1 MKASRILL
9 AVALADLIGLNA
21 YALSQYGFAGFFELA
36 AANAVAVSILVDL
49 TIALTLVVV
58 WMWRDAQQRGVSVV
72 PHVLLTLGLGSIG
85 PLVYLLQRPS
95 EATEPTRAAVRAA

>member
-9 AVALADLIGLNA
+9 AIALADLIGINA
-21 YALSQYGFAGFFELA
+21 YAFSQYGLAGFFELA
-36 AANAVAVSILVDL
+36 AANAVAVSVLVDL
-49 TIALTLVVV
+49 TIALTLVTV
-58 WMWRDAQQRGVSVV
+58 WMWRDARQRGVAVV

-95 EATEPTRAAVRAA
+95 EMSEPTRAAVRAA